1 MKKFFKYLGICI
13 LLSISFFYTERTA
26 NVVKELDDIMIK
38 IKEEAKNYC
47 IEPIEAIIDKNT
59 IIPGKNGKEIDI
71 NNSYREMRYIGD
83 YNSKYLKYK
92 TKYVEN
98 KLSDNMNKYII
109 SGNKS
114 INNVSIIFIVDKYD
128 NISKLVD
135 IIEQNKVRTNL
146 FISGKWLENNTDYLY
161 EISKNN
167 IIGSTG
173 YNYSYIDSSYVWV
186 DSVIKRIT
194 KQKNSYCLKN
204 EESIDICK
212 NNNNYSIKDD
222 IINNNY
228 FVETKKKL
236 NSGSIF
242 IYKIN
247 TQLEKELPLIIKY
260 IKAKGYSIVDLN
272 ELLKE

>member
-1 MKKFFKYLGICI
+1 
-13 LLSISFFYTERTA
+13 
-26 NVVKELDDIMIK
+26 
-38 IKEEAKNYC
+38 
-47 IEPIEAIIDKNT
+47 
-59 IIPGKNGKEIDI
+59 
-71 NNSYREMRYIGD
+71 
-83 YNSKYLKYK
+83 
-92 TKYVEN
+92 
-98 KLSDNMNKYII
+98 NKYII

>member
-109 SGNKS
+109 SRN
-114 INNVSIIFIVDKYD
+114 
-128 NISKLVD
+128 
-135 IIEQNKVRTNL
+135 
-146 FISGKWLENNTDYLY
+146 
-161 EISKNN
+161 
-167 IIGSTG
+167 
-173 YNYSYIDSSYVWV
+173 
-186 DSVIKRIT
+186 
-194 KQKNSYCLKN
+194 
-204 EESIDICK
+204 
-212 NNNNYSIKDD
+212 
-222 IINNNY
+222 
-228 FVETKKKL
+228 
-236 NSGSIF
+236 
-242 IYKIN
+242 
-247 TQLEKELPLIIKY
+247 
-260 IKAKGYSIVDLN
+260 
-272 ELLKE
+272 